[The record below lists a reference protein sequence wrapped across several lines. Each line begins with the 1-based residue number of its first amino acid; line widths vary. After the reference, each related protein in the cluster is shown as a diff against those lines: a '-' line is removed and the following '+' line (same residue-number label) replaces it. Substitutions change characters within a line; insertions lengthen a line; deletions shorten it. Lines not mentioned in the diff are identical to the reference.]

1 MVEMEKREEYK
12 KKLEAQLAEWT
23 ARLEEL
29 RSRSEQ
35 MGTEARAEMD
45 RRIRELRS
53 RRGEVQEKLDALR
66 DGGEEA
72 WGHLRSGLEKAMEDL
87 KSGFSEALSSIRS
100 RSAAEGADGETEPA
114 EPEVCLKAE
123 VPEHA
128 RFDDDSMPCDDGREG
143 KI

>member
-1 MVEMEKREEYK
+1 MEKREEYK
-12 KKLEAQLAEWT
+12 QKLEAQLAEWT

-29 RSRSEQ
+29 KGRSEKL
-35 MGTEARAEMD
+35 GAEARAEME
-45 RRIRELRS
+45 RRIQELRS

-72 WGHLRSGLEKAMEDL
+72 WGHLRSGLEKAMEEL
-87 KSGFSEALSSIRS
+87 KTGFSEAMSSFRS
-100 RSAAEGADGETEPA
+100 RSGGEDAGSETV
-114 EPEVCLKAE
+114 EPEVCVRAE

-128 RFDDDSMPCDDGREG
+128 RFDDDNMPCDDGREG